1 MPISPAPARCWS
13 TPCCPTG
20 PNAWVTNGHSAGTPP
35 WAKPWASPS
44 AGPTEHGARSG
55 PGRGPSRRVARAQ
68 PLGRGAGG
76 RGPSGLRRAGA
87 VGYRAAPGARLLR
100 RHRRDQRL
108 CHGHRH
114 RLGYGLRADGAGPCP
129 HRHPARARRR
139 GAARRLRPLRRAGA
153 GGHRQPRG
161 DQGLARGRTL
171 ARQCLARQHAAGD
184 APRAC
189 ANSMVRGLGLVCAD
203 GVAYVPR
210 RSPAGGARP
219 VRRGGPRHR
228 RDGRSGD
235 PAMIAYATFGLMGL
249 LSLSIPVGIVL
260 FLLGFGLDIF
270 FTPFPLMRGLGNLV
284 WSTSNNPTLIAIP
297 FFVLLGEILVRSGIA
312 TRTYAALDRWVSWLP
327 GGLVHANVATA
338 TMFSATSGSSV
349 ATAAT
354 VATVAMPQAEKLG
367 YDPKL
372 FSGAI
377 AAGGTLGIMIPPSIN
392 LIVYGFLTQTSI
404 PQLFLAGLVPGIA
417 LALAFL
423 VVTAI
428 ICALRPELGGE
439 RRTFPLAQML
449 RALLD
454 LLPILA
460 LFAIIIGT
468 IYKGWATPT
477 EAAAV
482 GVAGAL
488 AIAAAVGGLSA
499 RMLSESLLG
508 TVRITSMIMLVVI
521 GASFLN
527 FTLASAGLGSE
538 LRTFLEGLG
547 LTPLS
552 FILVIVAIYVVLGF
566 FIETLS
572 LMVVTIP
579 IIVPLVVEMGYD
591 PIWFGILMIVL
602 IEMALITP
610 PVGLNLYVV
619 QGARQSGTM
628 SEVMLGAIP
637 YVIAM
642 LLMAVALIAFPQIAL
657 YLPGALQ

>member
-1 MPISPAPARCWS
+1 MIGYVSI
-13 TPCCPTG
+13 
-20 PNAWVTNGHSAGTPP
+20 
-35 WAKPWASPS
+35 
-44 AGPTEHGARSG
+44 
-55 PGRGPSRRVARAQ
+55 
-68 PLGRGAGG
+68 
-76 RGPSGLRRAGA
+76 GL
-87 VGYRAAPGARLLR
+87 
-100 RHRRDQRL
+100 
-108 CHGHRH
+108 
-114 RLGYGLRADGAGPCP
+114 
-129 HRHPARARRR
+129 
-139 GAARRLRPLRRAGA
+139 
-153 GGHRQPRG
+153 
-161 DQGLARGRTL
+161 LA
-171 ARQCLARQHAAGD
+171 
-184 APRAC
+184 
-189 ANSMVRGLGLVCAD
+189 
-203 GVAYVPR
+203 
-210 RSPAGGARP
+210 
-219 VRRGGPRHR
+219 
-228 RDGRSGD
+228 
-235 PAMIAYATFGLMGL
+235 L

-260 FLLGFGLDIF
+260 FLLGFGVDTF
-270 FTPFPLMRGLGNLV
+270 FSPFPLIRGLGNMV
-284 WSTSNNPTLIAIP
+284 WSTSNNATLIAIP
-297 FFVLLGEILVRSGIA
+297 FFVMLGEILVRSGVA
-312 TRTYAALDRWVSWLP
+312 ARTYAALDKWISWLP

-404 PQLFLAGLVPGIA
+404 PQLFLAGLVPGIGLAVAFIVITA
-417 LALAFL
+417 L
-423 VVTAI
+423 
-428 ICALRPELGGE
+428 ICTIRPELGGE
-439 RRTFPLAQML
+439 RRMFPLPEML
-449 RALLD
+449 RALVHLIPII
-454 LLPILA
+454 LL
-460 LFAIIIGT
+460 FTVIIGT

-482 GVAGAL
+482 GVAGAVV
-488 AIAAAVGGLSA
+488 IAAVFGGVSIA
-499 RMLSESLLG
+499 MFYESILG
-508 TVRITSMIMLVVI
+508 TVKITSMIMLVVL

-527 FTLASAGLGSE
+527 FTLASAGLGNE
-538 LRTFLEGLG
+538 LRQFLDGLG
-547 LTPLS
+547 LTPLMT
-552 FILVIVAIYVVLGF
+552 ILVIVGIYIVLGF

-637 YVIAM
+637 YVVTM